1 MAADLRQI
9 AAAVREQWSYLE
21 HRGLDLDAQ
30 LAASLRELPGVRTA
44 GDFAQI
50 LRRFVAAMQ
59 DGHAWSHV
67 SGAGVSPRLHLPF
80 TVVDCREGL
89 VVGGVPPDAE
99 APRRGD
105 LLLAID
111 GVPVAERLAAIEA
124 ETSAS
129 TPGMRRRLAI
139 AALLRT
145 TERTVRVR
153 LQRRNGESYEI
164 ELATSPEQPD
174 PPDLLRRE
182 ENWSLTWP
190 RERIARLHLH
200 SFAVPRWQEWLRAKP
215 EERDPFLAEG
225 RARVDQIVAEL
236 RERGAEALILDLRGN
251 GGGTD
256 LLGIHLAERL
266 LADPFVYF
274 QLSARFD
281 GAWTRPNGY
290 VYGKGGHARFA
301 GRIVALVD
309 SGCFST
315 TDNFLRCLDDCHP
328 ALTVIGRPT
337 GAGTGA
343 PRELVTAE
351 HSKAKLGACT
361 QRVYGPAGKLIEGI
375 GTQPDV
381 AVIWTRDDVSAGRDP
396 DLAAAFEVVERAR

>member
-21 HRGLDLDAQ
+21 HRQLDLDAQ
-30 LAASLRELPGVRTA
+30 LAAGLQELPNVRSA
-44 GDFAQI
+44 ADFAQI

-59 DGHAWSHV
+59 DGHAWAHV
-67 SGAGVSPRLHLPF
+67 PGGRVSPRLHLPF
-80 TVVDCREGL
+80 TVVDCQEGL
-89 VVGGVPPDAE
+89 VVGGVPADAE
-99 APRRGD
+99 APQRGD

-139 AALLRT
+139 AALLRAPG
-145 TERTVRVR
+145 RTMRVR
-153 LQRRNGESYEI
+153 FERRNGESYEL
-164 ELATSPEQPD
+164 ELATSREEPD
-174 PPDLLRRE
+174 PPDLLRRP
-182 ENWSLTWP
+182 ENWTVTWP
-190 RERIARLHLH
+190 RERIAQLHLH
-200 SFAVPRWQEWLRAKP
+200 SFAVPRWDEWLRAKP
-215 EERDPFLAEG
+215 QEREPFLAEG
-225 RARVDQIVAEL
+225 RARIDQIVTEL
-236 RERGAEALILDLRGN
+236 HEREAEALILDLRGN

-266 LADPFVYF
+266 LEEPFVYF
-274 QLSARFD
+274 RLSARFD
-281 GAWTRPNGY
+281 GAWTKPNGY
-290 VYGKGGHARFA
+290 VYGKGDHPRFR
-301 GRIVALVD
+301 GRIAALVD

-328 ALTVIGRPT
+328 ALTVIGRPS

-351 HSKAKLGACT
+351 HSKATLGACT
-361 QRVYGPAGKLIEGI
+361 QRVYGPAGKLIEGS

-381 AVIWTRDDVSAGRDP
+381 GVTWTRDDVSAGRDP
-396 DLAAAFEVVERAR
+396 DLAAALAALDRSR